1 MSNTHDNVMAEWNTT
16 NWRKL
21 EKIVFKLQK
30 RIFKASERGDIKAV
44 RRLQK
49 TLMCS
54 RSAKMLAV
62 RQVTQDNQGKK
73 TAGVDGVK
81 SLTPPQRLKLVKNL
95 SIKQQV
101 RPTRRVWIPKPG
113 TEEKRP
119 LGIPTMHD
127 RALQCLIKLA
137 LEAEWEARFEP
148 NSFGFR
154 PGRSSHDAIEAIHTV
169 IAQKAK
175 YVLDADIAK
184 CFDRI
189 NHNAL
194 LKKLNT
200 FPTLRRLI
208 KMWLKAGVMDGGK
221 MFPTDEGTPQGGVIS
236 PLLANIAL
244 HGLENRLKQFA
255 SSLPGRKKDNINALT
270 IVRYADDFVVI
281 HPDISV
287 ITRVKQI
294 VTQWLN
300 GMGLEMSEKKTRIT
314 HTLIKVENQSP
325 GFNFLGFN
333 IRQYPV
339 GKTHT
344 GKVQGKLLGFK
355 TLIKPS
361 EKKIQLHVRSI
372 GEIIASHKTA
382 KQEALIAHLNPVIVG
397 WSNYYST
404 VVSKRTFNTC
414 DNHLY
419 SQLKSWAER
428 RHPNKNSSWIADKY
442 WQTVGERNWAFGASN
457 GEEILLLAEHKKTPI
472 VRHIKVKGNY
482 SPFNGDWAYWSAR
495 RGTHPETPTR
505 VARLMKKQKGMCP
518 YCNLYIRSEDL
529 IEVDHIIPR
538 SQGGKDI
545 YSNLQLLHRHCHDIK
560 TAMDIKSLVG
570 STHIKGQ
577 NTEEPDDAKVSRPV
591 LKTSGSREGIA

>member
-1 MSNTHDNVMAEWNTT
+1 MAGAYT
-16 NWRKL
+16 
-21 EKIVFKLQK
+21 F
-30 RIFKASERGDIKAV
+30 
-44 RRLQK
+44 
-49 TLMCS
+49 
-54 RSAKMLAV
+54 
-62 RQVTQDNQGKK
+62 
-73 TAGVDGVK
+73 
-81 SLTPPQRLKLVKNL
+81 LT
-95 SIKQQV
+95 
-101 RPTRRVWIPKPG
+101 
-113 TEEKRP
+113 P

-127 RALQCLIKLA
+127 RALQCLSKLA
-137 LEAEWEARFEP
+137 LEPEWEARFEP

-194 LKKLNT
+194 LRKLNT

-244 HGLENRLKQFA
+244 HDLENRLKQFA
-255 SSLPGRKKDNINALT
+255 ASLPGRKKDNINSLT
-270 IVRYADDFVVI
+270 MVRYADDFVVL

-287 ITRVKQI
+287 ITRIKQI
-294 VTQWLN
+294 VAEWLN
-300 GMGLEMSEKKTRIT
+300 RIGLEMSEKKTRIT

-361 EKKIQLHVRSI
+361 EKKIQLHVQSI
-372 GEIIASHKTA
+372 GEIIANHKTA

-404 VVSKRTFNTC
+404 VVSKETFNTC

-442 WQTVGERNWAFGASN
+442 WQTAGERNWAFGASN

-472 VRHIKVKGNY
+472 VRHTKVKGNY

-518 YCNLYIRSEDL
+518 HCNLYIRSEDL

-545 YSNLQLLHRHCHDIK
+545 YSNLQLLHRHCHDEK

>member
-1 MSNTHDNVMAEWNTT
+1 
-16 NWRKL
+16 
-21 EKIVFKLQK
+21 
-30 RIFKASERGDIKAV
+30 
-44 RRLQK
+44 
-49 TLMCS
+49 
-54 RSAKMLAV
+54 MLAV

-81 SLTPPQRLKLVKNL
+81 SLTPKQRLKLTEEL
-95 SIKQQV
+95 SINQKV

-113 TEEKRP
+113 TEDKRP

-127 RALQCLIKLA
+127 RALQCLIKLT
-137 LEAEWEARFEP
+137 LEPEWEARFEP

-189 NHNAL
+189 DHNAL
-194 LKKLNT
+194 LEKLNT

-208 KMWLKAGVMDGGK
+208 KMWLRAGVMDGGE
-221 MFPTDEGTPQGGVIS
+221 MFPTAEGTPQGGVIS

-270 IVRYADDFVVI
+270 MVRYADDFVVL
-281 HPDISV
+281 HPELSV
-287 ITRVKQI
+287 ITRIKQI
-294 VTQWLN
+294 VAEWLS
-300 GMGLEMSEKKTRIT
+300 GIGLEMSEKKTRIT
-314 HTLIKVENQSP
+314 HTLQQVENQEP

-333 IRQYPV
+333 VRQYPV

-355 TLIKPS
+355 TLVKPS
-361 EKKIQLHVRSI
+361 NQKIQLHVQEI
-372 GEIIASHKTA
+372 GEIIANHKTA

-404 VVSKRTFNTC
+404 VVSKETFSTC

-419 SQLKSWAER
+419 SQLKAWAKR
-428 RHPNKNSSWIADKY
+428 RHPNKNSSWIAHKY
-442 WQTVGERNWAFGASN
+442 WHTVEEKNWAFGVKQ
-457 GEEILLLAEHKKTPI
+457 GEEILLLAKHNRTPI
-472 VRHIKVKGNY
+472 VRHVKVKGNI

-505 VARLMKKQKGMCP
+505 VAKLMKAQKGKCP
-518 YCNLYIRSEDL
+518 HCHLYIRSVDL
-529 IEVDHIIPR
+529 VEVDHITPR

-545 YSNLQLLHRHCHDIK
+545 YTNLQLIHRHCHDAK
-560 TAMDIKSLVG
+560 TAMDIKSQAR
-570 STHIKGQ
+570 STYVKGQ
-577 NTEEPDDAKVSRPV
+577 NTEELCDALIV
-591 LKTSGSREGIA
+591 THGSEDE